1 MHHLFMQVGHPS
13 SLGVPDPAWLSTHP
27 ARADGHLNLKP
38 LFERVYPGLVRYLY
52 RRLGDRDLAEDI
64 AQEAFVRLLRV
75 SPDNPDG
82 WLFVVAANLA
92 RDAVRT
98 DVRRARRLTL
108 LSNSPDT
115 AVVPTPELALLSIET
130 AAQVQAGLATLS
142 ERDRSLL
149 LMHEEGVSYRA
160 LAEILQVKPSSIAP
174 LLGRARARLLR
185 ALTNQSKATHRAP
198 ASA

>member
-1 MHHLFMQVGHPS
+1 M
-13 SLGVPDPAWLSTHP
+13 
-27 ARADGHLNLKP
+27 NLKP
-38 LFERVYPGLVRYLY
+38 LFERVYPGLVRYLH
-52 RRLGDRDLAEDI
+52 RRLGDWDLAEDI

-92 RDAVRT
+92 RDSVRS
-98 DVRRARRLTL
+98 DVRRARKLTL
-108 LSNSPDT
+108 LSNSRDEG
-115 AVVPTPELALLSIET
+115 ELPSAENTLIATET
-130 AAQVQAGLATLS
+130 SAQVQAGLALLS

-149 LMHEEGVSYRA
+149 LLHEEGVSYRA
-160 LAEILQVKPSSIAP
+160 LAEVLQVKPSSIAP

-185 ALTNQSKATHRAP
+185 ALTHAAKVDRRAP